1 MMSIDQLT
9 QEALSLPN
17 DLRLQLVETLLASF
31 EDVID
36 DTIQSEWL
44 SEAQRRRDE
53 IRTGSIQPIAGDE
66 ALAQVRELLG

>member
-1 MMSIDQLT
+1 MSIDQFT

-31 EDVID
+31 EGVID
-36 DTIQSEWL
+36 DAIQSEWL

-53 IRTGSIQPIAGDE
+53 IRTGAVQPIAGDE